1 MRPFRVRL
9 SIIMM
14 VLIGVSVIV
23 AGYTMGRVFKT
34 THTTALEQT
43 MVREIN
49 LLKATFPFHDASD
62 PTSPETRQ
70 YYSAR
75 ALELDRL
82 TDSRVTFI
90 NKDGTVIGDSESD
103 PANMDNHLEREE
115 IKGAIGE
122 GYGQAIRYSETLGQD
137 MLYVALPVNSDQSD
151 MVEVPGGKFDGYIRL
166 SMSLAAVD
174 QGLQRGWV
182 ITFTALGL
190 LFLIVALVSYRVARS
205 LTSPIEHI
213 IKVAHRITKLEY
225 DARVDVT
232 RRDEI
237 GQLGLAING
246 MADSLQ
252 TQLKTIRD
260 NEALLQSVLANMTG
274 GIVMID
280 AGQSIALVNREAE
293 RMLSIQAARV
303 TGRPYVEL
311 KKHYELTRSIEE
323 SVALQERMHEEVSVF
338 NPEERLIRIDG
349 VPMTEDDGSYR
360 GMLFLLQDVTA
371 IRRLESMRSE
381 FVANVSHELK
391 TPVAAVR
398 GFAETLLSGGVQD
411 KETERSFLKIIYDE
425 GDRLNRLIGDILELS
440 KIESKRAPLQCSPV
454 HVHSFFEMVLGT
466 LSTVAEKKQIRMQMV
481 VPEELYIE
489 ADEDKMKQIF
499 INLLSNG
506 INYTPEGGRVKL
518 QVTVEHEDD
527 EEQVVFAVSDTG
539 IGIPKNDL
547 PRIFERF
554 YRVDKGR
561 SRNSGGTGLG
571 LSIVKHL
578 VELHHG
584 KLSVE
589 SELGLGT
596 TFRVTLPLI
605 QDEEV

>member
-1 MRPFRVRL
+1 MRPFRIRL
-9 SIIMM
+9 ALIMM
-14 VLIGVSVIV
+14 VLIGISVIV

-34 THTTALEQT
+34 THIAALEQT

-49 LLKATFPFHDASD
+49 LLKATFPFHDASN
-62 PTSPETRQ
+62 PTSVETRK
-70 YYSAR
+70 YYSDR

-90 NKDGTVIGDSESD
+90 NKDGIVIGDSESD
-103 PANMDNHLEREE
+103 PATMDNHLNREE
-115 IKGAIGE
+115 VRTANE
-122 GYGQAIRYSETLGQD
+122 NAFGQSIRYSATLGQD

-151 MVEVPGGKFDGYIRL
+151 MIEMPSGKFDGYIRL
-166 SMSLAAVD
+166 SMSLQAVD
-174 QGLQRGWV
+174 QGLQRGWM
-182 ITFTALGL
+182 IMFAALGL
-190 LFLIVALVSYRVARS
+190 LFLIVAFVSYRVARG

-213 IKVAHRITKLEY
+213 TKVAHRITKLEY
-225 DARVDVT
+225 DARVKVT

-252 TQLKTIRD
+252 SQLKTIRD

-280 AGQSIALVNREAE
+280 ATQSIALVNREAE
-293 RMLSIQAARV
+293 RILGIQATKV
-303 TGRPYVEL
+303 TGKPYTEL
-311 KKHYELTRSIEE
+311 KRHYELTRTIEE

-338 NPEERLIRIDG
+338 NPEERLIRLDG
-349 VPMTEDDGSYR
+349 VPMSEDNGGYR

-391 TPVAAVR
+391 TPVAAVK

-411 KETERSFLKIIYDE
+411 KETERSFLQIIYDE

-440 KIESKRAPLQCSPV
+440 KIESKRAPLECSPV

-466 LSTVAEKKQIRMQMV
+466 LSKVAEKKQIRLEMN

-518 QVTVEHEDD
+518 QVKMDQTSE
-527 EEQVVFAVSDTG
+527 EEQVIFSVSDTG
-539 IGIPKNDL
+539 IGIPKKDL

-584 KLSVE
+584 KLSVD
-589 SELGLGT
+589 SELGMGS
-596 TFRVTLPLI
+596 TFRVILPLI
-605 QDEEV
+605 QEEEI

>member
-1 MRPFRVRL
+1 MRPFRIRL
-9 SIIMM
+9 AIIMM

-34 THTTALEQT
+34 THITALEQT

-62 PTSPETRQ
+62 PTSEATRK
-70 YYSAR
+70 YYSDR

-90 NKDGTVIGDSESD
+90 NKDGMVIGDSESD
-103 PANMDNHLEREE
+103 PASMDNHLNREE
-115 IKGAIGE
+115 IKGAVGD
-122 GYGQAIRYSETLGQD
+122 GYGQSIRYSETLGQD

-151 MVEVPGGKFDGYIRL
+151 MIEMPSGKFDGYIRL
-166 SMSLAAVD
+166 SMSLHAVD
-174 QGLQRGWV
+174 QGLQRGWM
-182 ITFTALGL
+182 IMFAALGL
-190 LFLIVALVSYRVARS
+190 LFLIVAFVSYRVARG

-213 IKVAHRITKLEY
+213 TKVAHRITKLEY

-252 TQLKTIRD
+252 SQLKTIRD

-293 RMLSIQAARV
+293 RMLGIQAGKV
-303 TGRPYVEL
+303 TSKPYTEL
-311 KKHYELTRSIEE
+311 KRHYELTRTIEE
-323 SVALQERMHEEVSVF
+323 SVALKERMHEEVSVF
-338 NPEERLIRIDG
+338 NPEEKLIRIDG
-349 VPMTEDDGSYR
+349 VPMSEDDGGYR

-391 TPVAAVR
+391 TPVAAVK

-454 HVHSFFEMVLGT
+454 HVHSFFENGAGHLVQGGG
-466 LSTVAEKKQIRMQMV
+466 EKTDSSGN
-481 VPEELYIE
+481 
-489 ADEDKMKQIF
+489 AC
-499 INLLSNG
+499 
-506 INYTPEGGRVKL
+506 
-518 QVTVEHEDD
+518 
-527 EEQVVFAVSDTG
+527 
-539 IGIPKNDL
+539 
-547 PRIFERF
+547 
-554 YRVDKGR
+554 
-561 SRNSGGTGLG
+561 SGG
-571 LSIVKHL
+571 VVH
-578 VELHHG
+578 
-584 KLSVE
+584 
-589 SELGLGT
+589 
-596 TFRVTLPLI
+596 
-605 QDEEV
+605 

>member
-1 MRPFRVRL
+1 MRPFRIRL
-9 SIIMM
+9 AIIMM

-34 THTTALEQT
+34 THITALEQT

-62 PTSPETRQ
+62 PTSEATRK
-70 YYSAR
+70 YYSDR

-90 NKDGTVIGDSESD
+90 NKDGTVIGDSESN
-103 PANMDNHLEREE
+103 PAAMDNHLNREE
-115 IKGAIGE
+115 ILGAVGD
-122 GYGQAIRYSETLGQD
+122 GYGQSIRYSETLGQD

-151 MVEVPGGKFDGYIRL
+151 MIEIPSGKFDGYIRL
-166 SMSLAAVD
+166 SMSLYAVD
-174 QGLQRGWV
+174 QGLQRGWM
-182 ITFTALGL
+182 IMFAALGL
-190 LFLIVALVSYRVARS
+190 LFLIVAFVSYRVARG

-213 IKVAHRITKLEY
+213 TKVAHRITKLEY

-252 TQLKTIRD
+252 SQLKTIRD

-293 RMLSIQAARV
+293 RMLGIQAGKV
-303 TGRPYVEL
+303 TGKPYTEL
-311 KKHYELTRSIEE
+311 KRHYELTRTIEE
-323 SVALQERMHEEVSVF
+323 SVASKERMHEEVSVF
-338 NPEERLIRIDG
+338 NPEEKLIRIDG
-349 VPMTEDDGSYR
+349 VPMSEDDGGYR

-391 TPVAAVR
+391 TPVAAVK

-454 HVHSFFEMVLGT
+454 HLHSFFEMVLGT
-466 LSTVAEKKQIRMQMV
+466 LSKVAEKKQIRLEMH

-506 INYTPEGGRVKL
+506 INYTPDGGRVKL
-518 QVTVEHEDD
+518 QVSMDNDD
-527 EEQVVFAVSDTG
+527 EVVFAVSDTG
-539 IGIPKNDL
+539 IGIPKKDL

-589 SELGLGT
+589 SELGMGT
-596 TFRVTLPLI
+596 TFRVILPFI
-605 QDEEV
+605 QDEEI

>member
-1 MRPFRVRL
+1 MRPFRIRL
-9 SIIMM
+9 AIIMM

-34 THTTALEQT
+34 THITALEQT

-62 PTSPETRQ
+62 PGSQETRK
-70 YYSAR
+70 YYSDR

-90 NKDGTVIGDSESD
+90 NKDGMVIGDSESD
-103 PANMDNHLEREE
+103 PATMDNHLNREE
-115 IKGAIGE
+115 IIGATEAGF
-122 GYGQAIRYSETLGQD
+122 GRSIRYSETLGQD

-151 MVEVPGGKFDGYIRL
+151 MIEIPSGKFDGYIRL
-166 SMSLAAVD
+166 SMSLQAVD
-174 QGLQRGWV
+174 QGLQRGWM
-182 ITFTALGL
+182 IMFAALGL
-190 LFLIVALVSYRVARS
+190 LFLIVAFVSYRVARG

-213 IKVAHRITKLEY
+213 TKVAHRITKLDY

-232 RRDEI
+232 RKDEI

-252 TQLKTIRD
+252 IQLKTIRD

-293 RMLSIQAARV
+293 RMLGIQAGKV
-303 TGRPYVEL
+303 TGKPYVEL
-311 KKHYELTRSIEE
+311 KRHYELTRTIEE
-323 SVALQERMHEEVSVF
+323 SVALRERMHEEVSVF

-349 VPMTEDDGSYR
+349 VPMSEDDGGYR

-391 TPVAAVR
+391 TPVAAVK

-466 LSTVAEKKQIRMQMV
+466 LSTVAEKKQIRLEMHA
-481 VPEELYIE
+481 PEELYIE
-489 ADEDKMKQIF
+489 ADEDKLKQIF

-518 QVTVEHEDD
+518 QVKMDDQNDD
-527 EEQVVFAVSDTG
+527 EVVFAVSDTG
-539 IGIPKNDL
+539 IGIPKKDL

-589 SELGLGT
+589 SELGMGT
-596 TFRVTLPLI
+596 TFRVILPLI
-605 QDEEV
+605 QDEEM